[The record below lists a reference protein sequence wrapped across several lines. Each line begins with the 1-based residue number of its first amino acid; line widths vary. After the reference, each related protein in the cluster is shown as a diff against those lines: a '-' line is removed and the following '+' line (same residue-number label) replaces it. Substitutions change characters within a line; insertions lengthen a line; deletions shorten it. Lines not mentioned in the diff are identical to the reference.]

1 MIEEFKNDY
10 AKKYNYNSWSSM
22 EQDLCDTNHVFV
34 LVYRFNDMINE
45 LSNISSSKI
54 KHLELL
60 NNELRSQIVT
70 NNSIK

>member
-1 MIEEFKNDY
+1 
-10 AKKYNYNSWSSM
+10 M